1 MFSSSFIMSIDKTS
15 LAEHFMTN
23 SVPTQSALHMK
34 SYRIVSINGE
44 PTKALYYQNDLIALG
59 SEDQLIPKLDTVA
72 FPMESSVPLQ
82 PGTCNVPAYACE
94 TVHELDSLG
103 AVSQDIVYPYSVSSL
118 GQGQHTFSVTTATLS
133 LEGISGHT
141 EPMEKLWTSLSVN
154 KTHNSAENGLLE
166 DTQTLSFPRERD
178 NSWFSGI
185 FTGSELHLNGQQNA
199 CIGHQVSGN
208 DIPPEQVQSLYAY
221 DNQPYYSKASL
232 QSYGHQVHQNPGMS
246 TESKATQ
253 TETGVLDTQMDA
265 LDLTT
270 DNRYPI
276 SYVCC
281 CTPHQYMSARDP
293 TAEPS
298 PKRLHVDYP
307 YSNGHDKISCD
318 QESARAGGTEACS
331 VAIAP
336 PPDVAAGWDTSSSSN
351 NDSGCYVEGSA
362 QSPNHSNSREVVD
375 VLEAILQERVLAE
388 VKLYF
393 DSVRQMLINTDH
405 QPARCADLEEEVF
418 HSRYL
423 LKMHQLAAKIT
434 HLIERRAQSQ

>member
-232 QSYGHQVHQNPGMS
+232 QSY
-246 TESKATQ
+246 
-253 TETGVLDTQMDA
+253 
-265 LDLTT
+265 
-270 DNRYPI
+270 
-276 SYVCC
+276 
-281 CTPHQYMSARDP
+281 
-293 TAEPS
+293 
-298 PKRLHVDYP
+298 
-307 YSNGHDKISCD
+307 D